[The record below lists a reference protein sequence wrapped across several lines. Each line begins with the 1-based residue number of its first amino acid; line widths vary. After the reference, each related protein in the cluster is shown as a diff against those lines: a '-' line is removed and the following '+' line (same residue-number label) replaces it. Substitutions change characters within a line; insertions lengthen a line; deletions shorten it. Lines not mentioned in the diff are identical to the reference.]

1 MVTQYDEK
9 GKIFTQVISKDPVE
23 VVIQMNENLIH
34 GTVHV
39 RRDTR
44 LKDELNGIG
53 DRFFAVTEAIVYNM
67 QREELY
73 RCNFLVINIDQ
84 VVWIMPK
91 EEIIP

>member
-9 GKIFTQVISKDPVE
+9 GKIFTQVISKDPVP
-23 VVIQMNENLIH
+23 VIIQMNQNLIH
-34 GTVHV
+34 GIVHV

-53 DRFFAVTEAIVYNM
+53 DRFFAVTDAIVMTM
-67 QREELY
+67 QHEELY

-91 EEIIP
+91 DEIIS